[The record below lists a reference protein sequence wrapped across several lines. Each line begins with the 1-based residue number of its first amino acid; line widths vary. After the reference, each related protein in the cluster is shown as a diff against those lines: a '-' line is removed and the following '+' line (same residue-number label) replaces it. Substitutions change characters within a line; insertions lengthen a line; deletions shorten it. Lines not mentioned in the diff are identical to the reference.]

1 MGSSNIKFRLTAY
14 TSEAARENNED
25 TLFVDDDL
33 SDDILGQFTHNKV
46 VDMNDNGII
55 LVVADGMGG
64 MNAGEVAS
72 DIATDTVRD
81 CFEKEKIAEVV
92 KSPAKIRKH
101 IHDTIVLADANI
113 KEEGRKDPAKAGMGS
128 TIVLVWIVN
137 GVAYVGWCGDSRA
150 YCFNKAN
157 GLVRLSHDH
166 SYVQELV
173 DAGKIEEEVAM
184 YHPDSNIITRSLG
197 DPRKTAKPDIKEF
210 SVHQGD
216 IFLLCSDGLC
226 GVLHD
231 REIESIMRNDYE
243 ELSDMRKALW
253 IAAEAAG
260 WHDNV
265 TTILC
270 EIVSG
275 GEEPVVKSC
284 DEAEQNKKG
293 FFNSKKTITLFSI
306 IAALVIVIGCL
317 FAWIFKSNLEHKD
330 KDAFYQC
337 KEVNDFRNYV
347 RNYPNGAYIVKA
359 KDTIAW
365 FVSDSTKKAF
375 KSIPQPEVDV
385 IPNPEEVVEKNDL
398 TRIDINDG
406 GNQGKIN
413 LNQIQS
419 PIPED
424 IHEIP
429 NPDVD
434 STKNK
439 TNSDNVETVATE
451 ENVTGTNA
459 QPDTIQPVNPD

>member
-184 YHPDSNIITRSLG
+184 
-197 DPRKTAKPDIKEF
+197 
-210 SVHQGD
+210 
-216 IFLLCSDGLC
+216 
-226 GVLHD
+226 
-231 REIESIMRNDYE
+231 
-243 ELSDMRKALW
+243 
-253 IAAEAAG
+253 
-260 WHDNV
+260 
-265 TTILC
+265 
-270 EIVSG
+270 
-275 GEEPVVKSC
+275 
-284 DEAEQNKKG
+284 
-293 FFNSKKTITLFSI
+293 
-306 IAALVIVIGCL
+306 
-317 FAWIFKSNLEHKD
+317 
-330 KDAFYQC
+330 
-337 KEVNDFRNYV
+337 
-347 RNYPNGAYIVKA
+347 
-359 KDTIAW
+359 
-365 FVSDSTKKAF
+365 
-375 KSIPQPEVDV
+375 
-385 IPNPEEVVEKNDL
+385 
-398 TRIDINDG
+398 
-406 GNQGKIN
+406 
-413 LNQIQS
+413 
-419 PIPED
+419 
-424 IHEIP
+424 
-429 NPDVD
+429 
-434 STKNK
+434 
-439 TNSDNVETVATE
+439 
-451 ENVTGTNA
+451 
-459 QPDTIQPVNPD
+459 